1 MCRWEI
7 LELATGAPTIYGSS
21 LPANTTGP
29 QVLSLQQAPLQPA
42 FPAPSHPTFLKTH
55 LSQSLLNLPHGMS
68 IPQLMLQLT
77 SFLFATLPV
86 LCTLIAGTSHSKT
99 HINVQPL
106 SFFPDNVL
114 PPQGRQAMLSS
125 KL

>member
-55 LSQSLLNLPHGMS
+55 LSQSLLKFTTWHEHSSTQAAVDVFPLCYFAGIVRIDCWH
-68 IPQLMLQLT
+68 I
-77 SFLFATLPV
+77 SF
-86 LCTLIAGTSHSKT
+86 KDT
-99 HINVQPL
+99 H
-106 SFFPDNVL
+106 
-114 PPQGRQAMLSS
+114 
-125 KL
+125 